1 MPGDFDELYVRARTA
16 LLDAT
21 EALAPHLDSI
31 VLVGAQAFTSTPAQP
46 T

>member
-21 EALAPHLDSI
+21 DALAPHLDSI
-31 VLVGAQAFTSTPAQP
+31 VLVARKPSTSTLAQKN
-46 T
+46 